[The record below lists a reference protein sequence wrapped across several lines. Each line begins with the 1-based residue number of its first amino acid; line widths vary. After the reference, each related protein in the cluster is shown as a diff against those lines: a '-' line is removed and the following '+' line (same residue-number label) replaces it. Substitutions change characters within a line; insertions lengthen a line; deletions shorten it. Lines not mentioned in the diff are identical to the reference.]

1 MYNHGSFSHDF
12 SGIFSVLFCKQLNI
26 YQAYTSLFRRDCE
39 DMQGQHAY
47 SFFLTG
53 KLGNTSRLLFKGSPG
68 SPFLQ
73 PARFVKPPSGLFNTM
88 VEEGL
93 KQ

>member
-1 MYNHGSFSHDF
+1 MHNHGSFSHDF
-12 SGIFSVLFCKQLNI
+12 RGIFSVLFCKQL
-26 YQAYTSLFRRDCE
+26 YRAYTSLLEEIVKLCV
-39 DMQGQHAY
+39 GKHAS
-47 SFFLTG
+47 SFFLNREIR
-53 KLGNTSRLLFKGSPG
+53 KHLQAFKGSPG

-93 KQ
+93 K